1 MNDPEFAPPPMP
13 EHAHLPLRGRA
24 PPPAGPGLKLLAM
37 PLAIL
42 AVVLI
47 LPLWFWIFCRIEPGP
62 GEIAILIRKTGKDLP
77 SGQILALEKDQKG
90 IQLDVLAEGRYFRNP
105 YYWGWRIAKITD
117 IPPGKLGVLTRL
129 YGKELAGGQILAP
142 ESCKGI
148 VPEVLRPGA
157 YRINPYAYGVQQFD
171 AITIRPGYGGVMTS
185 LTGTDVLDGQVP
197 AADRNTFLVAEGMK
211 GVKPEILDAGTY
223 YLNPYMVVVTEVNL
237 QSQRFE
243 LSGDDAIS
251 FLTLDGFTVNV
262 EGTIEYA
269 LMRDQ
274 AARLTHQVGD
284 MDDILKK
291 IVLPKARGFSRIEG
305 SKNPA
310 KNYIAGTT
318 RQMFQNSLEAHLK
331 AQCKPWGVDIK
342 SVLVRNITPP
352 DAIASIIRDREV
364 AVQDANKYGM
374 QIEQAK
380 SEAELVKQE
389 MLAVQNK
396 EKVEADTLRI
406 RAVIAAEQEREV
418 KLTRANRDLEVARLE
433 NAAAKAQAE
442 AKLLQAKAEGD
453 VIRMKNEAEANVIGS
468 QVQAFGT
475 GMNLARYVFYGKIG
489 PKIKSIL
496 SGDQPDGLGG
506 LLKAYVPAAA
516 KGGAQ

>member
-1 MNDPEFAPPPMP
+1 MDEHEFIPPSLSAKPRMP
-13 EHAHLPLRGRA
+13 KPVPRL
-24 PPPAGPGLKLLAM
+24 GPGWGALAV
-37 PLAIL
+37 PLAI
-42 AVVLI
+42 AVVVL
-47 LPLWFWIFCRIEPGP
+47 LFPLWVWTFCRIEPGP
-62 GEIAILIRKTGKDLP
+62 GEIAVLIRKTGKDLP
-77 SGQILALEKDQKG
+77 SGQILALEKGQKG
-90 IQLDVLAEGRYFRNP
+90 IQLEVLAEGRYFRNP
-105 YYWGWRIAKITD
+105 YHWGWEIARITD
-117 IPPGKLGVLTRL
+117 VPPGKLGVLTRL
-129 YGKELAGGQILAP
+129 YGADLPSGQILAP
-142 ESCKGI
+142 DGCKGI
-148 VPEVLRPGA
+148 VADVLRPGK

-171 AITIRPGYGGVMTS
+171 AITIRPGCGGVVTS
-185 LTGTDVLDGQVP
+185 LTGLDVLAGAVP
-197 AADRNTFLVAEGMK
+197 EADRNTFLVKDGMK

-223 YLNPYMVVVTEVNL
+223 YLNPYMFNVVEVNL

-310 KNYIAGTT
+310 KNYIAGAT
-318 RQMFQNSLEAHLK
+318 RQMFQDSLEAHLI
-331 AQCKPWGVDIK
+331 AQCKNWGVDVK
-342 SVLVRNITPP
+342 SVLIRNITPP

-364 AVQDANKYGM
+364 AVQDANKYGQ

-396 EKVEADTLRI
+396 EKVEADTQRI
-406 RAVIAAEQEREV
+406 RAVIAADQGREV
-418 KLTRANRDLEVARLE
+418 RLTRANKDLEVAKLE

-442 AKLLQAKAEGD
+442 AKLLRAKAEGD
-453 VIRMKNEAEANVIGS
+453 VIRMRNEADAAVIAN
-468 QVQAFGT
+468 QVKAFGT
-475 GMNLARYVFYGKIG
+475 GMELARNAFYGKIA
-489 PKIKSIL
+489 PKIRAIL
-496 SGDQPDGLGG
+496 TGDQGDGIGG
-506 LLKAYVPAAA
+506 LLQEFAPAGR

>member
-1 MNDPEFAPPPMP
+1 MSEQEFIPPPISPNARSRKP
-13 EHAHLPLRGRA
+13 ERLA
-24 PPPAGPGLKLLAM
+24 PGWGMLAL

-42 AVVLI
+42 LAVLVLPI
-47 LPLWFWIFCRIEPGP
+47 WFWIFCRIEPGP
-62 GEIAILIRKTGKDLP
+62 GEIAVLIRKTGKDLP
-77 SGQILALEKDQKG
+77 SGQILALEPGQKG
-90 IQLDVLAEGRYFRNP
+90 IQPEVFAEGRWFKNP
-105 YYWGWRIAKITD
+105 YVWDWEIRKITD
-117 IPPGKLGVLTRL
+117 IPAGKLGVLTRL
-129 YGKELAGGQILAP
+129 YGHDLPGGQILAP
-142 ESCKGI
+142 EGYKGI
-148 VPEVLRPGA
+148 VAKVLGPGKH
-157 YRINPYAYGVQQFD
+157 RINPYAYGVQLFD
-171 AITIRPGYGGVMTS
+171 AITIRPGFGGVTTS
-185 LTGTDVLDGQVP
+185 LVGQDVLADALP
-197 AADRNTFLVAEGMK
+197 EEDRNTFLVKAGMK
-211 GVKPEILDAGTY
+211 GVLPEILDAGTY

-243 LSGDDAIS
+243 LSGEDAIS

-269 LMRDQ
+269 LMRDK
-274 AARLTHQVGD
+274 AALLTHQVGD

-318 RQMFQNSLEAHLK
+318 RQKFQDNLEAHLI
-331 AQCKPWGVDIK
+331 AQCRNWGVDIK
-342 SVLVRNITPP
+342 SVLIRNITPP

-364 AVQDANKYGM
+364 AVQDAVKYGQ

-396 EKVEADTLRI
+396 EKVEAETARI
-406 RAVIAAEQEREV
+406 RAVIAAEQGREV
-418 KLTRANRDLEVARLE
+418 RLTRATKDLEVAKLE
-433 NAAAKAQAE
+433 NAAAQAQAE
-442 AKLLQAKAEGD
+442 AKLLRAKAEGD
-453 VIRMKNEAEANVIGS
+453 VIRMKNEAEAAVIAN

-475 GMNLARYVFYGKIG
+475 GAELARYAFYGKIA
-489 PKIKSIL
+489 PQIRSIL
-496 SGDQPDGLGG
+496 SGDQAEGIGG
-506 LLKAYVPAAA
+506 LLKWMAPVSK